1 MVASRCSTN
10 FGPLLAGA
18 EVNGVAVIVGMVR
31 LMSRSTLVEAL
42 PKFVTLELMPEMG
55 LVFSVALTLTTVEDV
70 EGDSAGGV
78 TTNEMLVAPAATE
91 SVFRLHVIVL
101 PACETPPGHAP
112 DANPVKVAPAGTF
125 TVSTVF
131 VESDGPEFNTVKS

>member
-10 FGPLLAGA
+10 LGPLAAGA

-42 PKFVTLELMPEMG
+42 PKFVTLELMLETG
-55 LVFSVALTLTTVEDV
+55 FVFSVALTVTTVEAV

-78 TTNEMLVAPAATE
+78 TTNEMVVAPAATV
-91 SVFRLHVIVL
+91 SVFRLQVIVL
-101 PACETPPGHAP
+101 PTCETPPGHAP
-112 DANPVKVAPAGTF
+112 DANPVKTAPAGTF
-125 TVSTVF
+125 RVSTLF
-131 VESDGPEFNTVKS
+131 VESEGPAF